1 MQLEKIVMD
10 WYTIHS
16 KPMYINSIKNC
27 VIYVSEYNLEC
38 LKKKINEIINAKY
51 ESPFLK
57 ELEIREYANIIN
69 FVKRNNVV
77 LKEKV
82 MQTDELPFIEANN
95 SYIVLVKD
103 VHDIRVMNS
112 ELEGLHIAK
121 EVNDTIYIALA
132 EEAQLLTIKDSIEY
146 FVTQNSIPVSVLNI
160 KSGD

>member
-10 WYTIHS
+10 WYTLHS
-16 KPMYINSIKNC
+16 KPMYLNCIKNC
-27 VIYVSEYNLEC
+27 IIYISEYNLEC
-38 LKKKINEIINAKY
+38 LKKKINEIINDKS
-51 ESPFLK
+51 EPLFFK
-57 ELEIREYANIIN
+57 ELEVREYAQIIN
-69 FVKRNNVV
+69 FVKKNNAV
-77 LKEKV
+77 LNEKV
-82 MQTDELPFIEANN
+82 MQTDNLPFIEKNN

-112 ELEGLHIAK
+112 ELEGLNIAK